1 MDKHCEAF
9 LHDTRFL
16 VHCLTAFVGL
26 PLAVGFPWS
35 LEQALVACPA
45 VVVVAVAECLVLGLL
60 PVATSLELAS

>member
-1 MDKHCEAF
+1 
-9 LHDTRFL
+9 
-16 VHCLTAFVGL
+16 LTAFVGL